1 MVQLRPRPDSRG
13 RRIEPLDA
21 RRKRQAEEGA
31 QALKDYR
38 IAQQKAFERMIASRR
53 ERFAQLSK
61 AQS

>member
-1 MVQLRPRPDSRG
+1 MVQLRPDSQDRK
-13 RRIEPLDA
+13 IEPLDV

-38 IAQQKAFERMIASRR
+38 IAQQRTFERMIALRR
-53 ERFAQLSK
+53 ELLAQLSK